1 MSILLFLSDQVFQTT
16 VIKCIT
22 FEKLKEISFQKTF
35 QRRFNIVFR
44 LIWRRNVAQRQINV
58 ETTLCT
64 STLKFTTFNNVET
77 IFCISMLNWTTLDN
91 VETTL
96 SFSTSIFTTL
106 GNVETTLRI
115 WPFEKKK
122 ASIQKQNNIFELQGI
137 CWTQNL
143 LQFFPILSGIC
154 KIIFAEP
161 QKFLKHP
168 IYWIKKSIFKPCHFV
183 KF

>member
-1 MSILLFLSDQVFQTT
+1 MYPNIQNALNINVKQRKFWWHNTPVECSHWKKNIIWNKIELSELHIAQQ
-16 VIKCIT
+16 I
-22 FEKLKEISFQKTF
+22 F
-35 QRRFNIVFR
+35 QRRFNVGFR
-44 LIWRRNVAQRQINV
+44 LIWRRDVPQRQINV

-64 STLKFTTFNNVET
+64 STLKFTTLGNVET
-77 IFCISMLNWTTLDN
+77 TLCISTLNWTTLDN

-143 LQFFPILSGIC
+143 LQFSPF
-154 KIIFAEP
+154 
-161 QKFLKHP
+161 
-168 IYWIKKSIFKPCHFV
+168 
-183 KF
+183 